1 MLIMTT
7 YVLAALLGIGFVAI
21 FIELFVPAAGLIG
34 AAGVI
39 TMIVS
44 TVLAYVHHGK
54 ATGTVF
60 LACLLLGTP
69 AVLWVGLKAFPRT
82 FVGKRLILKKTFGA
96 EEGYTSYSGE
106 KYKGLAGREGVAV
119 TTLRPSGMARIEGV
133 KYSVVTG
140 GELIEKNQPVR
151 VVKVEGSRIV
161 VKKLSK
167 I

>member
-1 MLIMTT
+1 
-7 YVLAALLGIGFVAI
+7 
-21 FIELFVPAAGLIG
+21 
-34 AAGVI
+34 
-39 TMIVS
+39 
-44 TVLAYVHHGK
+44 
-54 ATGTVF
+54 
-60 LACLLLGTP
+60 
-69 AVLWVGLKAFPRT
+69 
-82 FVGKRLILKKTFGA
+82 
-96 EEGYTSYSGE
+96 
-106 KYKGLAGREGVAV
+106 VAV

>member
-1 MLIMTT
+1 MALWALI
-7 YVLAALLGIGFVAI
+7 ALLGVGFVAI

-44 TVLAYVHHGK
+44 TVLAYAYHGK
-54 ATGTVF
+54 TTGTVF

-69 AVLWVGLKAFPRT
+69 AVLWIGLKAFPRT
-82 FVGKRLILKKTFGA
+82 FVGKRLILGKTFGA
-96 EEGYTSYSGE
+96 EEGYTSYTGE
-106 KYKGLAGREGVAV
+106 KYEGLTGKEGVAV
-119 TTLRPSGMARIEGV
+119 TTLRPSGMARIGGV

-140 GELIEKNQPVR
+140 GDLIEKNQPVR

-161 VKKLSK
+161 VRKT
-167 I
+167 